1 MIQFGRKRQPVYQV
15 LVPWIAI
22 LITMFVI
29 SDVAKRGRLPREWT
43 TVIGEV
49 VVFSLVFGLN
59 RYWLKIKISL
69 KSDLSM
75 WMQVKTNAFPV
86 IWMGLLLQ
94 GLIVGFPRGKS
105 GSEIAMLILIALLVA
120 IFEEYLF
127 RGVLLNGFLE
137 RLRWRPETNLLWA
150 VIFSSL
156 LFASSHLIN
165 LTHQSLNM
173 TIAQVMMAFGLGL
186 MQSATYL
193 RTRSLLW
200 PIALHFVY
208 DAQGLLRTGL
218 MQTALNNIPA
228 WSGVVSLVVYG
239 IVAAVL
245 LRPTKRAEVLA
256 HFRL

>member
-22 LITMFVI
+22 LVAMFVI
-29 SDVAKRGRLPREWT
+29 SDVAKWGQLSREWT
-43 TVIGEV
+43 AVIEEIIG
-49 VVFSLVFGLN
+49 FSLVFGLN
-59 RYWLKIKISL
+59 RYWLKISISL

-75 WMQVKTNAFPV
+75 WMQLKTNAFPV
-86 IWMGLLLQ
+86 IWMGFLLI
-94 GLIVGFPRGKS
+94 GLAVGFPRHKS
-105 GSEIAMLILIALLVA
+105 GGEIAMLVLIALLVA

-127 RGVLLNGFLE
+127 RGVLLNGFLQ

-165 LTHQSLNM
+165 LTHQSLNL
-173 TIAQVMMAFGLGL
+173 TIAQVAMAFGLGL

-200 PIALHFVY
+200 PIALHFIY
-208 DAQGLLRTGL
+208 DAQGLLQTGL
-218 MQTALNNIPA
+218 MQTALNNVPA
-228 WSGVVSLVVYG
+228 WSGLFSLVIYG
-239 IVAAVL
+239 TVAVVL

-256 HFRL
+256 HFRM